1 MSGSTEH
8 LAKEADR
15 LKHDEIFNKAMD
27 DIRSEAL
34 VALAEAN
41 ADNYTAIVR
50 LQQKVAVVNEI
61 RTTLDR
67 YIIAADV
74 QEQPGSFA

>member
-1 MSGSTEH
+1 MNSEH

-15 LKHDEIFNKAMD
+15 LRNDEIFNKALA
-27 DIRSEAL
+27 DIRLEAL
-34 VALAEAN
+34 EALAAAD

-50 LQQKVAVVNEI
+50 LQQRVAVVDEI
-61 RTTLDR
+61 RTMLGR
-67 YIIAADV
+67 YIMAADV

>member
-1 MSGSTEH
+1 MSEH

-15 LKHDEIFNKAMD
+15 LKNDEIFNRALD

-34 VALAEAN
+34 EALAV
-41 ADNYTAIVR
+41 ADVESMTTMLRWQMRVMVID
-50 LQQKVAVVNEI
+50 EI

-74 QEQPGSFA
+74 QEQAGSFA

>member
-1 MSGSTEH
+1 MSSH

-15 LKHDEIFNKAMD
+15 LKNDEIFNKALT

-34 VALAEAN
+34 NALATAD
-41 ADNYTAIVR
+41 ADNYAVIVR
-50 LQQKVAVVNEI
+50 WQQRVAVVDEI

-67 YIIAADV
+67 YILAADV
-74 QEQPGSFA
+74 QEDAGSFA